1 MSFRNSLKAAQKQL
15 ATPPGV
21 ALLLLM
27 AIATPAAAADAS
39 FLSGLTNTICG
50 IASFF
55 NTTFLFVAGLII
67 IVLAAIGIANAESTI
82 MKFVS
87 FAGVGIGIA
96 AAAVPMLKNYGIGA
110 ACSGF

>member
-27 AIATPAAAADAS
+27 AIATPAAAADAG
-39 FLSGLTNTICG
+39 FLSNLSATICG
-50 IASFF
+50 IATFF
-55 NTTFLFVAGLII
+55 NTTFLFVAGVII
-67 IVLAAIGIANAESTI
+67 IVLAAVGIANAESTI

-96 AAAVPMLKNYGIGA
+96 SASVSILKNFGIGA
-110 ACSGF
+110 VCPGF